1 MKNKIC
7 IVSAGGLPIPDVK
20 GGAVERLITMIVED
34 NEKYQRFQIDVITCY
49 DEVAILKQ
57 KSFKYARF
65 VNIKIKD
72 NAKIC
77 SFLHKIQWHMLNWF
91 HLDFSWIYYI
101 SSSINR
107 YLVKNAKQY
116 DMIVGEC
123 AGVDFCSTA
132 SIFYGRDKFCVHLH
146 GNVVAN
152 SEYENTYGNVI
163 SVSDFIMHQYR
174 TNSKLPYYRTATVF
188 NGIATEH
195 FEKKMSSEENFL
207 LRKQLGLSDK
217 DFVLIFCG
225 RIVPDKGVKE
235 LMEAVVAINNPN
247 IKLMI
252 MGASNFGLGDFG
264 EYPKQVKQLVEKYS
278 DNIIFTGFVNN
289 AELYKYHQIAN
300 VGVVPSMHNDPCPLS
315 LFEFITSGLPTI
327 ATNAGGI
334 PEIGT
339 KETTLFVNME
349 SMVTDLIKAINKL
362 YNEPSLIQKMKDAAV
377 KRREYFNRVRFYN
390 DFCDTI
396 EGMINLNKKNK

>member
-1 MKNKIC
+1 MKYNIC
-7 IVSAGGLPIPDVK
+7 IVTAGVLPIPDVK

-34 NEKYQRFQIDVITCY
+34 NEKYNRFHIDVITCSN
-49 DEVAILKQ
+49 EMAIQKQ
-57 KSFKYARF
+57 KGFKFTRF
-65 VNIKIKD
+65 INLNVKYDTKLT
-72 NAKIC
+72 

-91 HLDFSWIYYI
+91 HVDFSWIYYF
-101 SSSINR
+101 SSPINR
-107 YLVKNAKQY
+107 YLAKNARKY
-116 DMIVGEC
+116 DLIVGEC

-132 SIFYGRDKFCVHLH
+132 SLLYGRDKFCAHLH

-152 SEYENTYGNVI
+152 REYENTYGNVI
-163 SVSDFIMHQYR
+163 SVSDFIMNQYR
-174 TNSKLPYYRTATVF
+174 SNSNLPYERTATVF

-195 FEKKMSSEENFL
+195 FEKKISSEEKSS
-207 LRKQLGLSDK
+207 LREKLGLSDK

-235 LMEAVVAINNPN
+235 LMEAVVAINNPHV
-247 IKLMI
+247 KLLV
-252 MGASNFGLGDFG
+252 MGSSNFGLGDFG
-264 EYPKQVKQLVEKYS
+264 DYPKQVKQIVEKHS
-278 DNIIFTGFVNN
+278 NKIIFTGFVNN
-289 AELYKYHQIAN
+289 KELYKYHQIAN

-315 LFEFITSGLPTI
+315 LFEFITSELPTI

-349 SMVTDLIKAINKL
+349 SMVADLIKAINKL
-362 YNEPSLIQKMKDAAV
+362 YSEPSLIQKMKVAAI
-377 KRREYFNRVRFYN
+377 KRREYFNRIRFYN

-396 EGMINLNKKNK
+396 DRIININKK